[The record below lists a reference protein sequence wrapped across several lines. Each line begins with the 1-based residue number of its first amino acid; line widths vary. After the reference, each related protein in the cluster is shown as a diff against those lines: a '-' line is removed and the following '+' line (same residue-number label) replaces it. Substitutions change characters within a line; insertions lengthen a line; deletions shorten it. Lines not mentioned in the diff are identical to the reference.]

1 MAKAFAS
8 TTSDPLTYAEAMGSP
23 HHKHW
28 KQALKEECTLIL
40 LNNTFTT
47 GNSQKARQLRVKPTG
62 SKLVY
67 KTKHNPDGAIRYKAR
82 PVITGYEQTDC

>member
-1 MAKAFAS
+1 MAKALAS

-28 KQALKEECTLIL
+28 KRALKEECTLIL

-47 GNSQKARQLRVKPTG
+47 GNCQKARQLQDKPTG
-62 SKLVY
+62 SKWVY
-67 KTKHNPDGAIRYKAR
+67 KTKHNPDSTIWYKAR
-82 PVITGYEQTDC
+82 QVIAGYEQMDC